1 MNIKTYQELVRDVD
15 RTVYLYN
22 YDKPHIK
29 LKRKTPIQFENDYFS
44 IGQQSDD
51 EKSAT
56 ELNVLNP
63 VGISA
68 LRAED
73 NNPSESNIA
82 QELIY
87 PKIVN

>member
-1 MNIKTYQELVRDVD
+1 
-15 RTVYLYN
+15 
-22 YDKPHIK
+22 
-29 LKRKTPIQFENDYFS
+29 LKRKTLVQFENDYFRN
-44 IGQQSDD
+44 GQQSDD
-51 EKSAT
+51 EKSAM

-73 NNPSESNIA
+73 NNPSDSNIA

-87 PKIVN
+87 PKIEN